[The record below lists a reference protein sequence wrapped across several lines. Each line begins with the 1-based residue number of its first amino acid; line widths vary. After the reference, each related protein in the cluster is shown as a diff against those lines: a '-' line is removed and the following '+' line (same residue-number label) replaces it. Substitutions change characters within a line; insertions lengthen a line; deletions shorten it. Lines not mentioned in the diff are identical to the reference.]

1 MKENIVLK
9 LLSLG
14 KQKYIQK
21 MFDNLP
27 ILSFT
32 IITFLEKNHWGTK
45 VYLWTARA
53 SQGGQ
58 W

>member
-45 VYLWTARA
+45 VYL
-53 SQGGQ
+53 
-58 W
+58 